1 MLGNIFI
8 LGDSYSTFTGYI
20 PDGYCAYYTPQGP
33 DYIAKNPDLKLEKEQ
48 VCRVEQTWWYNLSKD
63 YGTLIRNCSWSGTTI
78 CNTGYNGIDRSEMSF
93 VARMKKL
100 IKEGY
105 FNENR
110 IDTFF
115 LFGGT
120 NDSWANSPLGDRLTS
135 DWNDADLYNVL
146 PAFSYLINLLILEL
160 PETRLYCIL
169 NDELKSEIKEF
180 YKITCERNGVDI
192 IELCNIDKINGHPT
206 IKGMSEIREQVFDY
220 LKSKQRI

>member
-20 PDGYCAYYTPQGP
+20 PDGYRAYYTPQGP
-33 DYIAKNPDLKLEKEQ
+33 YYIAENSDLKLEKEQ
-48 VCRVEQTWWYNLSKD
+48 VCKVEQTWWYNLSKD
-63 YGTLIRNCSWSGTTI
+63 YGVLIRNCSWSGTTI
-78 CNTGYNGIDRSEMSF
+78 CNTGYDGIDRSDVSF
-93 VARMKKL
+93 VGRMKKL
-100 IKEGY
+100 IKEKY
-105 FNENR
+105 FDENR

-135 DWNDADLYNVL
+135 DWKDADLYNVF
-146 PAFSYLINLLILEL
+146 PAFSYLINLLVSEL
-160 PETRLYCIL
+160 PETKIYCIL

-180 YKITCERNGVDI
+180 YKIISERNGVDV
-192 IELCNIDKINGHPT
+192 IELYNIDKINRHPT
-206 IKGMSEIREQVFDY
+206 IKGMSEIREQVVAF